1 MLIFGKVFLVLKAAR
16 MSPLTE
22 AARSL
27 DAPKDQGR
35 QLQKR
40 WVPRLC
46 VGQAPASTGLWGT
59 QAEVSAPATLSRVKS
74 QLLISFPYGDL
85 AFAREE

>member
-27 DAPKDQGR
+27 DAPKEQGR
-35 QLQKR
+35 HLQKC
-40 WVPRLC
+40 WVPWLC

-59 QAEVSAPATLSRVKS
+59 QAEVSAPATLKS
-74 QLLISFPYGDL
+74 QLLISFPYSDL
-85 AFAREE
+85 AFAQEE